1 MRADELKSLAER
13 FERASRAYAELHE
26 IERDADWFLLK
37 MQEEL
42 GELTQAWLRH
52 TKRNR
57 QRGDDESSR
66 VALADEADD
75 LLGHVLLLAHRLDLD
90 LAAAI
95 ARKWRFDPATSQTS

>member
-1 MRADELKSLAER
+1 MTADDFKELAER
-13 FERASRAYAELHE
+13 FEAASRSYAGLHQ
-26 IERDADWFLLK
+26 IERDSDWFLLE

-57 QRGDDESSR
+57 QREGDAASS
-66 VALADEADD
+66 ASDLADEAAD

-90 LAAAI
+90 LAGAI
-95 ARKWRFDPATSQTS
+95 RRKWRFDPTQPR